1 MDDRHLGKG
10 SPLMTR
16 IRRSITT
23 AAILAGLALT
33 VAGCGSD
40 NEPNTLP
47 TESASSSTPPP
58 SSSPSPAAPAW
69 QANYTSKQ
77 VKAYEEA
84 LQRWESYENRS
95 ESIWAKGKVTPAAEA
110 LFKDYFIVWQNQL
123 NTLRF
128 YEQVGDKVVGL
139 PTVIRSRPSEVTTF
153 KGGINVTIQQCID
166 PSTVKVEHAP
176 GAQVQEKNVGPY
188 IRRISLTKTDA
199 KPYRVSELFDVTSG
213 KKVKPCGR

>member
-1 MDDRHLGKG
+1 
-10 SPLMTR
+10 MTR
-16 IRRSITT
+16 FRRSITT
-23 AAILAGLALT
+23 AAVLAGLALT

-47 TESASSSTPPP
+47 TEGASSSTPPP
-58 SSSPSPAAPAW
+58 SSSPSPTSTAPAW
-69 QANYTSKQ
+69 QASYTPKQ
-77 VKAYEEA
+77 IKAYEEA
-84 LQRWESYENRS
+84 LQRWESYENRA

-110 LFKDYFIVWQNQL
+110 LFKDYFIVWQSQL

-128 YEQVGDKVVGL
+128 HEQVGDKVVGL
-139 PTVIRSRPSEVTTF
+139 PTVIRSRPSKVTAF

-166 PSTVKVEHAP
+166 PSTVKVKHAA

-188 IRRISLTKTDA
+188 IRRISLTKTDV

-213 KKVKPCGR
+213 KTVKPCGR